1 MKKLLTIL
9 YVIVISNTYAQ
20 SPQGINYQSI
30 IRNSAG
36 TVLPSTAVLIEF
48 KLYNSL
54 SGPLVYLEN
63 HNITTNS
70 FGMANVIIGQGTPIT
85 GSFNT
90 INWAN
95 GISYEVY
102 INSNLVGTK
111 QLFMSVPYALFSP
124 LQPLNLSGNIL
135 SSGSTSN
142 SVTLTSGTTYTNGAG
157 ISILSGSIIT
167 NTAPNQTVI
176 LTPGNSNITIGG
188 AYPSYSV
195 SSTSTLSLSGTS
207 LSISNGNTVILPNPG
222 VSTSITPSSIPNNN
236 ILITGTSP
244 SYTIGAP
251 SYSISN
257 PTGNNL
263 VINNGLNSS
272 SLNFNPLLTGDAI
285 GPVNS
290 NTVASIQGKPISPI
304 IPTPGQVLL
313 FTTGSVWTPTT
324 LTAATT
330 TILPS
335 AIPNNNILITGISP
349 LYTIGAPS
357 YSISNPGSTNNLVI
371 NNGLNSSTLNF
382 NPILTGDAIGPVN
395 SNTVASIQGKP
406 ISPIIPT
413 PGQVL
418 LFTTGSV
425 WTPTT
430 LTAAT
435 TTILPSAIPNN
446 NILITGISPLYTIG
460 APSYS
465 ISNPGSTNNLVINNG
480 INSSTVAI
488 PSQPLSLLGGI
499 LSVGSNTINL
509 SNPTNGFW
517 SVKGNLG
524 TLAATNFIGT
534 TDAVDLNFRTSN
546 VNRMTISS
554 TGNIGLGITTPTNIF
569 TIGNVGLEKF
579 NISSINGSMNFLDD
593 QASITFPIAGPI
605 AKPMIH
611 MFASGTTNSSRM
623 VIAHSSAFP
632 NYGLQYEDA
641 SDRFNFIGNGNPVLT
656 ADLTTFRVGIGTTS
670 PIAKLDIAGNI
681 KITDGT
687 QAIGKVLT
695 SDAVGTGTWNYP
707 LSPIKVGNYAS
718 FLTIAN
724 SGAYTYYTGAN
735 LLVITPTISGV
746 VLLNFNGRYNFNI
759 SVASQIS
766 FGIYIN
772 TTGVAPT
779 TGTSLTAAVT
789 VGWAIPPSGGGFGD
803 IPVSFTHTLNVV
815 AGTTYYVWVG
825 AYDLNFN
832 QAGASFGPVSLT
844 ATLHQASG
852 L

>member
-167 NTAPNQTVI
+167 NTAPNQTVV

-195 SSTSTLSLSGTS
+195 SSTSTLSLAGTS
-207 LSISNGNTVILPNPG
+207 LSISNGNTVLLPNPG
-222 VSTSITPSSIPNNN
+222 VSTTITPSSFPTNN
-236 ILITGTSP
+236 ILITGISP

-263 VINNGLNSS
+263 VINNG
-272 SLNFNPLLTGDAI
+272 I
-285 GPVNS
+285 
-290 NTVASIQGKPISPI
+290 
-304 IPTPGQVLL
+304 
-313 FTTGSVWTPTT
+313 
-324 LTAATT
+324 
-330 TILPS
+330 
-335 AIPNNNILITGISP
+335 
-349 LYTIGAPS
+349 
-357 YSISNPGSTNNLVI
+357 
-371 NNGLNSSTLNF
+371 NSSTLNF

-499 LSVGSNTINL
+499 LSVGSKTINL
-509 SNPTNGFW
+509 SDPTDGFW

-524 TLAATNFIGT
+524 TLAANNFIGT
-534 TDAVDLNFRTSN
+534 TDAIDLNFRTSN
-546 VNRMTISS
+546 LNRMTIASS
-554 TGNIGLGITTPTNIF
+554 GNVGLGITTPTNIF
-569 TIGNVGLEKF
+569 TIGNAGLEKF
-579 NISSINGSMNFLDD
+579 NISSTYGGMNFLDD
-593 QASITFPIAGPI
+593 QASITFPATSGAAP
-605 AKPMIH
+605 KPMIN

-641 SDRFNFIGNGNPVLT
+641 SDKFNFIGNYNPVLT
-656 ADLTTFRVGIGTTS
+656 ADLTTLRVGIGTTS

-695 SDAVGTGTWNYP
+695 SDAVGNGSWQALIPAKIAFLAGNNSVGDQIIPGGTFTDVDLTFAGSRIFNDGGGYIPSSGKFVAPITGVYQFNTHLLIGGP
-707 LSPIKVGNYAS
+707 
-718 FLTIAN
+718 
-724 SGAYTYYTGAN
+724 SGANVQVFFRDAAGKILEARSA
-735 LLVITPTISGV
+735 ITVSGEI
-746 VLLNFNGRYNFNI
+746 NFDL
-759 SVASQIS
+759 
-766 FGIYIN
+766 
-772 TTGVAPT
+772 P
-779 TGTSLTAAVT
+779 VT
-789 VGWAIPPSGGGFGD
+789 VKLNGGSSVWIQIFTSSATIYVRRYESTFSGHL
-803 IPVSFTHTLNVV
+803 I
-815 AGTTYYVWVG
+815 Y
-825 AYDLNFN
+825 
-832 QAGASFGPVSLT
+832 
-844 ATLHQASG
+844 
-852 L
+852 

>member
-1 MKKLLTIL
+1 MKMKRILTIL
-9 YVIVISNTYAQ
+9 FVIVITATYAQ

-30 IRNSAG
+30 VRNSAG

-70 FGMANVIIGQGTPIT
+70 IGMANVIIGQGTPIT
-85 GSFNT
+85 GTFNT

-95 GISYEVY
+95 GIAYEVY

-142 SVTLTSGTTYTNGAG
+142 SVTLTSGPTYTNGAG

-195 SSTSTLSLSGTS
+195 SSTSTLSLAGTS

-222 VSTSITPSSIPNNN
+222 VSTSITPSAIPNNN

-263 VINNGLNSS
+263 VINNG
-272 SLNFNPLLTGDAI
+272 I
-285 GPVNS
+285 
-290 NTVASIQGKPISPI
+290 
-304 IPTPGQVLL
+304 
-313 FTTGSVWTPTT
+313 
-324 LTAATT
+324 
-330 TILPS
+330 
-335 AIPNNNILITGISP
+335 
-349 LYTIGAPS
+349 
-357 YSISNPGSTNNLVI
+357 
-371 NNGLNSSTLNF
+371 NSSTLNF
-382 NPILTGDAIGPVN
+382 NPTLLGDVNGSIN
-395 SNTVASIQGKP
+395 SNTVVGIQGKP
-406 ISPIIPT
+406 ISTIIPSV
-413 PGQVL
+413 GQVL
-418 LFTTGSV
+418 LYTGSI

-430 LTAAT
+430 LTTAT
-435 TTILPSAIPNN
+435 TTIIPGN
-446 NILITGISPLYTIG
+446 NITLNQIGTTYTVSS
-460 APSYS
+460 PSYS
-465 ISNPGSTNNLVINNG
+465 ITNPGSTNNLVINNG

-488 PSQPLSLLGGI
+488 PSQPLSLLGGT

-524 TLAATNFIGT
+524 TLAANNFIGT
-534 TDAVDLNFRTSN
+534 ADAIDLNFRTSN
-546 VNRMTISS
+546 LNRMTITS
-554 TGNIGLGITTPTNIF
+554 TGDVGLGITTPTNIF

-611 MFASGTTNSSRM
+611 MFASGTTNSARM
-623 VIAHSSAFP
+623 VIAHSSAYP
-632 NYGLQYEDA
+632 TYGLQYEDA
-641 SDRFNFIGNGNPVLT
+641 SDRFTFIGNGNPVLT
-656 ADLTTFRVGIGTTS
+656 ADLATLRVGIGTTS

-695 SDAVGTGTWNYP
+695 SDAVGNGSWQALIPAKIAFLAGNNAVGDQIIPAGTFTDVDLTFAGSRIFNDGGGYIPSSGKFTAPVTGVYHFNTHLLIGGP
-707 LSPIKVGNYAS
+707 
-718 FLTIAN
+718 
-724 SGAYTYYTGAN
+724 SGAVVQVFFRDAAGKILEARSA
-735 LLVITPTISGV
+735 ITVSGEI
-746 VLLNFNGRYNFNI
+746 NFDL
-759 SVASQIS
+759 
-766 FGIYIN
+766 
-772 TTGVAPT
+772 P
-779 TGTSLTAAVT
+779 VT
-789 VGWAIPPSGGGFGD
+789 VKLNGGSSVWIQIFTSSATIYVKRYESTFSGHL
-803 IPVSFTHTLNVV
+803 I
-815 AGTTYYVWVG
+815 Y
-825 AYDLNFN
+825 
-832 QAGASFGPVSLT
+832 
-844 ATLHQASG
+844 
-852 L
+852 

>member
-1 MKKLLTIL
+1 MKRILTIL
-9 YVIVISNTYAQ
+9 FVIVITATYAQ

-70 FGMANVIIGQGTPIT
+70 IGMANVIIGQGTPIT
-85 GSFNT
+85 GTFNT

-95 GISYEVY
+95 GIAYEVY

-195 SSTSTLSLSGTS
+195 SSTSTLSLAGTS

-222 VSTSITPSSIPNNN
+222 VSTSITPSAIPNNN

-263 VINNGLNSS
+263 VINNG
-272 SLNFNPLLTGDAI
+272 I
-285 GPVNS
+285 
-290 NTVASIQGKPISPI
+290 
-304 IPTPGQVLL
+304 
-313 FTTGSVWTPTT
+313 
-324 LTAATT
+324 
-330 TILPS
+330 
-335 AIPNNNILITGISP
+335 
-349 LYTIGAPS
+349 
-357 YSISNPGSTNNLVI
+357 
-371 NNGLNSSTLNF
+371 NSSTLNF
-382 NPILTGDAIGPVN
+382 NPTLLGDVNGSIN
-395 SNTVASIQGKP
+395 SNTVVGIQGKP
-406 ISPIIPT
+406 ISTIIPSV
-413 PGQVL
+413 GQVL
-418 LFTTGSV
+418 LYTGSI

-430 LTAAT
+430 LTTAT
-435 TTILPSAIPNN
+435 TTIIPGN
-446 NILITGISPLYTIG
+446 NITLNQIGTTYTVSS
-460 APSYS
+460 PSYS
-465 ISNPGSTNNLVINNG
+465 ITNPGSTNNLVINNG

-488 PSQPLSLLGGI
+488 PSQPLSLLGGT

-524 TLAATNFIGT
+524 TLAANNFIGT
-534 TDAVDLNFRTSN
+534 ADAIDLNFRTSN
-546 VNRMTISS
+546 LNRMTITS
-554 TGNIGLGITTPTNIF
+554 TGDVGLGITTPTNIF

-611 MFASGTTNSSRM
+611 MFASGTTNSARM
-623 VIAHSSAFP
+623 VIAHSSAYP
-632 NYGLQYEDA
+632 TYGLQYEDA
-641 SDRFNFIGNGNPVLT
+641 SDRFTFIGNGNPVLT
-656 ADLTTFRVGIGTTS
+656 ADLATLRVGIGTTS

-695 SDAVGTGTWNYP
+695 SDAVGNGSWQALIPAKIAFLAGNNAVGDQIIPAGTFTDVDLTFAGSRIFNDGGGYIPSSGKFVAPVTGVYQFNTHLLIGGP
-707 LSPIKVGNYAS
+707 
-718 FLTIAN
+718 
-724 SGAYTYYTGAN
+724 SGANVQVFFRDAAGKILEARSA
-735 LLVITPTISGV
+735 ITVSGEI
-746 VLLNFNGRYNFNI
+746 NFDL
-759 SVASQIS
+759 
-766 FGIYIN
+766 
-772 TTGVAPT
+772 P
-779 TGTSLTAAVT
+779 VT
-789 VGWAIPPSGGGFGD
+789 VKLNGGSSVWIQIFTSSATIYVKRYESTFSGHL
-803 IPVSFTHTLNVV
+803 I
-815 AGTTYYVWVG
+815 Y
-825 AYDLNFN
+825 
-832 QAGASFGPVSLT
+832 
-844 ATLHQASG
+844 
-852 L
+852 

>member
-9 YVIVISNTYAQ
+9 YLIVISNTYAQ

-70 FGMANVIIGQGTPIT
+70 FGMANVIIGQGTAIT

-95 GISYEVY
+95 GIAYEVY

-195 SSTSTLSLSGTS
+195 SSTSTLSLAGTS

-222 VSTSITPSSIPNNN
+222 ASTTITPRVFPNNN
-236 ILITGTSP
+236 VLITGASP

-251 SYSISN
+251 SYSITN
-257 PTGNNL
+257 PIGNTL
-263 VINNGLNSS
+263 VINNGINSS
-272 SLNFNPLLTGDAI
+272 TLNFNPLLTGDAI

-290 NTVASIQGKPISPI
+290 TTVVSMQGEPISAI
-304 IPTPGQVLL
+304 NPTPGQVLQYI
-313 FTTGSVWTPTT
+313 GSIWTPTT
-324 LTAATT
+324 LTTPTT
-330 TILPS
+330 TIV
-335 AIPNNNILITGISP
+335 NGNNIILNQLGTT
-349 LYTIGAPS
+349 YTVSTPS
-357 YSISNPGSTNNLVI
+357 YSITNPSVTNNLVI
-371 NNGLNSSTLNF
+371 TNGLNSSTVSVPSPTLG
-382 NPILTGDAIGPVN
+382 LTNG
-395 SNTVASIQGKP
+395 
-406 ISPIIPT
+406 
-413 PGQVL
+413 
-418 LFTTGSV
+418 
-425 WTPTT
+425 T
-430 LTAAT
+430 LT
-435 TTILPSAIPNN
+435 
-446 NILITGISPLYTIG
+446 
-460 APSYS
+460 
-465 ISNPGSTNNLVINNG
+465 
-480 INSSTVAI
+480 
-488 PSQPLSLLGGI
+488 
-499 LSVGSNTINL
+499 VGSNTINL

-656 ADLTTFRVGIGTTS
+656 ADLANLRVGVGTYTPQALFEVVGESRISGAVGKIFMKDQMTALPYTYQLYVNNGDFNIQYGAGLPNFKLNGANCYIGTGFASSGTRLTVGTS
-670 PIAKLDIAGNI
+670 GDGSNAIANAWTVFSDRRYKDNI
-681 KITDGT
+681 LQITN
-687 QAIGKVLT
+687 AIGMVQSLRGVTYNWKSSGLK
-695 SDAVGTGTWNYP
+695 DIG
-707 LSPIKVGNYAS
+707 
-718 FLTIAN
+718 FIAQE
-724 SGAYTYYTGAN
+724 
-735 LLVITPTISGV
+735 VEEVVPTIV
-746 VLLNFNGRYNFNI
+746 F
-759 SVASQIS
+759 
-766 FGIYIN
+766 
-772 TTGVAPT
+772 TDEKTGYKSIDYSRMAPI
-779 TGTSLTAAVT
+779 LIEAVKEQQKM
-789 VGWAIPPSGGGFGD
+789 ID
-803 IPVSFTHTLNVV
+803 ELKKKYLELEKELKELKNK
-815 AGTTYYVWVG
+815 
-825 AYDLNFN
+825 
-832 QAGASFGPVSLT
+832 
-844 ATLHQASG
+844 
-852 L
+852 

>member
-1 MKKLLTIL
+1 MKRILTIL
-9 YVIVISNTYAQ
+9 FVIVITATYAQ

-70 FGMANVIIGQGTPIT
+70 IGMANVIIGQGTPIT
-85 GSFNT
+85 GTFNT

-95 GISYEVY
+95 GIAYEVY

-195 SSTSTLSLSGTS
+195 SSTSTLSLAGTS

-222 VSTSITPSSIPNNN
+222 VSTSITPSAIPNNN

-263 VINNGLNSS
+263 VINNG
-272 SLNFNPLLTGDAI
+272 I
-285 GPVNS
+285 
-290 NTVASIQGKPISPI
+290 
-304 IPTPGQVLL
+304 
-313 FTTGSVWTPTT
+313 
-324 LTAATT
+324 
-330 TILPS
+330 
-335 AIPNNNILITGISP
+335 
-349 LYTIGAPS
+349 
-357 YSISNPGSTNNLVI
+357 
-371 NNGLNSSTLNF
+371 NSSTLNF
-382 NPILTGDAIGPVN
+382 NPTLLGDVNGSIN
-395 SNTVASIQGKP
+395 SNTVVGIQGKP
-406 ISPIIPT
+406 ISTIIPSV
-413 PGQVL
+413 GQVL
-418 LFTTGSV
+418 LYTGSI

-430 LTAAT
+430 LTTAT
-435 TTILPSAIPNN
+435 TTIIPGN
-446 NILITGISPLYTIG
+446 NITLNQIGTTYTVSS
-460 APSYS
+460 PSYS
-465 ISNPGSTNNLVINNG
+465 ITNPGSTNNLVINNG

-488 PSQPLSLLGGI
+488 PSQPLSLLGGT

-524 TLAATNFIGT
+524 TLAANNFIGT
-534 TDAVDLNFRTSN
+534 ADAIDLNFRTSN
-546 VNRMTISS
+546 LNRMTITS
-554 TGNIGLGITTPTNIF
+554 TGDVGLGITTPTNIF

-611 MFASGTTNSSRM
+611 MFASGTTNSARM
-623 VIAHSSAFP
+623 VIAHSSAYP
-632 NYGLQYEDA
+632 TYGLQYEDA
-641 SDRFNFIGNGNPVLT
+641 SDRFTFIGNGNPVLT
-656 ADLTTFRVGIGTTS
+656 ADLATLRVGIGTTS

-695 SDAVGTGTWNYP
+695 SDAVGNGSWQALIPAKIAFLAGNNAVGDQIIPAGTFTDVDLTFAGSRIFNDGGGYIPSSGKFVAPVTGVYQFNTHLLIGGP
-707 LSPIKVGNYAS
+707 
-718 FLTIAN
+718 
-724 SGAYTYYTGAN
+724 SGANVQVFFRDAAGKILEARSA
-735 LLVITPTISGV
+735 ITVSGEI
-746 VLLNFNGRYNFNI
+746 NFDL
-759 SVASQIS
+759 
-766 FGIYIN
+766 
-772 TTGVAPT
+772 P
-779 TGTSLTAAVT
+779 VT
-789 VGWAIPPSGGGFGD
+789 VK
-803 IPVSFTHTLNVV
+803 LNVGSSV
-815 AGTTYYVWVG
+815 WIQIFTSSATIYVKR
-825 AYDLNFN
+825 YESTF
-832 QAGASFGPVSLT
+832 
-844 ATLHQASG
+844 SG
-852 L
+852 HLIY

>member
-1 MKKLLTIL
+1 MF
-9 YVIVISNTYAQ
+9 VIVITATYAQ

-30 IRNSAG
+30 VRNSAG

-70 FGMANVIIGQGTPIT
+70 IGMANVIIGQGTPIT
-85 GSFNT
+85 GTFNT

-95 GISYEVY
+95 GIAYEVY

-195 SSTSTLSLSGTS
+195 SSTSTLSLAGTS

-222 VSTSITPSSIPNNN
+222 VSTSITPSAIPNNN

-263 VINNGLNSS
+263 VINNG
-272 SLNFNPLLTGDAI
+272 I
-285 GPVNS
+285 
-290 NTVASIQGKPISPI
+290 
-304 IPTPGQVLL
+304 
-313 FTTGSVWTPTT
+313 
-324 LTAATT
+324 
-330 TILPS
+330 
-335 AIPNNNILITGISP
+335 
-349 LYTIGAPS
+349 
-357 YSISNPGSTNNLVI
+357 
-371 NNGLNSSTLNF
+371 NSSTLNF
-382 NPILTGDAIGPVN
+382 NPTLLGDVNGSIN
-395 SNTVASIQGKP
+395 SNTVVGIQGKP
-406 ISPIIPT
+406 ISTIIPSV
-413 PGQVL
+413 GQVL
-418 LFTTGSV
+418 LYTGSI

-430 LTAAT
+430 LTTAT
-435 TTILPSAIPNN
+435 TTIIPGN
-446 NILITGISPLYTIG
+446 NITLNQIGTTYTVSS
-460 APSYS
+460 PSYS
-465 ISNPGSTNNLVINNG
+465 ITNPGSTNNLVINNG

-488 PSQPLSLLGGI
+488 PSQPLSLLGGT

-524 TLAATNFIGT
+524 TLAANNFIGT
-534 TDAVDLNFRTSN
+534 ADAIDLNFRTSN
-546 VNRMTISS
+546 LNRMTITS
-554 TGNIGLGITTPTNIF
+554 TGDVGLGITTPTNIF

-611 MFASGTTNSSRM
+611 MFASGTTNSARM
-623 VIAHSSAFP
+623 VIAHSSAYP
-632 NYGLQYEDA
+632 TYGLQYEDA
-641 SDRFNFIGNGNPVLT
+641 SDRFTFIGNGNPVLT
-656 ADLTTFRVGIGTTS
+656 ADLATLRVGIGTTS

-695 SDAVGTGTWNYP
+695 SDAVGNGSWQALIPAKIAFLAGNNAVGDQIIPAGTFTDVDLTFAGSRIFNDGGGYIPSSGKFVAPVTGVYQFNTHLLIGGP
-707 LSPIKVGNYAS
+707 
-718 FLTIAN
+718 
-724 SGAYTYYTGAN
+724 SGANVQVFFRDAAGKILEARSA
-735 LLVITPTISGV
+735 ITVSGEI
-746 VLLNFNGRYNFNI
+746 NFDL
-759 SVASQIS
+759 
-766 FGIYIN
+766 
-772 TTGVAPT
+772 P
-779 TGTSLTAAVT
+779 VT
-789 VGWAIPPSGGGFGD
+789 VK
-803 IPVSFTHTLNVV
+803 LNVGSSV
-815 AGTTYYVWVG
+815 WIQIFTSSATIYVKR
-825 AYDLNFN
+825 YESTF
-832 QAGASFGPVSLT
+832 
-844 ATLHQASG
+844 SG
-852 L
+852 HLIY

>member
-1 MKKLLTIL
+1 MKMKRILTIL
-9 YVIVISNTYAQ
+9 FVIVITATYAQ

-30 IRNSAG
+30 VRNSAG

-70 FGMANVIIGQGTPIT
+70 IGMANVIIGQGTPIT
-85 GSFNT
+85 GTFNT

-95 GISYEVY
+95 GIAYEVY

-195 SSTSTLSLSGTS
+195 SSTSTLSLAGTS

-222 VSTSITPSSIPNNN
+222 VSTSITPSAIPNNN

-263 VINNGLNSS
+263 VINNG
-272 SLNFNPLLTGDAI
+272 I
-285 GPVNS
+285 
-290 NTVASIQGKPISPI
+290 
-304 IPTPGQVLL
+304 
-313 FTTGSVWTPTT
+313 
-324 LTAATT
+324 
-330 TILPS
+330 
-335 AIPNNNILITGISP
+335 
-349 LYTIGAPS
+349 
-357 YSISNPGSTNNLVI
+357 
-371 NNGLNSSTLNF
+371 NSSTLNF
-382 NPILTGDAIGPVN
+382 NPTLLGDVNGSIN
-395 SNTVASIQGKP
+395 SNTVVGIQGKP
-406 ISPIIPT
+406 ISTIIPSV
-413 PGQVL
+413 GQVL
-418 LFTTGSV
+418 LYTGSI

-430 LTAAT
+430 LTTAT
-435 TTILPSAIPNN
+435 TTIIPGN
-446 NILITGISPLYTIG
+446 NITLNQIGTTYTVSS
-460 APSYS
+460 PSYS
-465 ISNPGSTNNLVINNG
+465 ITNPGSTNNLVINNG

-488 PSQPLSLLGGI
+488 PSQPLSLLGGT

-524 TLAATNFIGT
+524 TLAANNFIGT
-534 TDAVDLNFRTSN
+534 ADAIDLNFRTSN
-546 VNRMTISS
+546 LNRMTITS
-554 TGNIGLGITTPTNIF
+554 TGDVGLGITTPTNIF

-611 MFASGTTNSSRM
+611 MFASGTTNSARM
-623 VIAHSSAFP
+623 VIAHSSAYP
-632 NYGLQYEDA
+632 TMV
-641 SDRFNFIGNGNPVLT
+641 FNMKMLVT
-656 ADLTTFRVGIGTTS
+656 DL
-670 PIAKLDIAGNI
+670 
-681 KITDGT
+681 
-687 QAIGKVLT
+687 
-695 SDAVGTGTWNYP
+695 P
-707 LSPIKVGNYAS
+707 L
-718 FLTIAN
+718 
-724 SGAYTYYTGAN
+724 
-735 LLVITPTISGV
+735 
-746 VLLNFNGRYNFNI
+746 
-759 SVASQIS
+759 
-766 FGIYIN
+766 
-772 TTGVAPT
+772 
-779 TGTSLTAAVT
+779 
-789 VGWAIPPSGGGFGD
+789 
-803 IPVSFTHTLNVV
+803 
-815 AGTTYYVWVG
+815 
-825 AYDLNFN
+825 
-832 QAGASFGPVSLT
+832 
-844 ATLHQASG
+844 
-852 L
+852 

>member
-70 FGMANVIIGQGTPIT
+70 FGMANVIIGQGTAIT

-95 GISYEVY
+95 GIAYEVY

-135 SSGSTSN
+135 SSGPTSN

-195 SSTSTLSLSGTS
+195 SSTSTLSLAGTS

-222 VSTSITPSSIPNNN
+222 VSTSITPSAIPNNN
-236 ILITGTSP
+236 ILITGISP

-263 VINNGLNSS
+263 VINNG
-272 SLNFNPLLTGDAI
+272 I
-285 GPVNS
+285 
-290 NTVASIQGKPISPI
+290 
-304 IPTPGQVLL
+304 
-313 FTTGSVWTPTT
+313 
-324 LTAATT
+324 
-330 TILPS
+330 
-335 AIPNNNILITGISP
+335 
-349 LYTIGAPS
+349 
-357 YSISNPGSTNNLVI
+357 
-371 NNGLNSSTLNF
+371 NSSTLNF
-382 NPILTGDAIGPVN
+382 NPTLLGDVNGSIN
-395 SNTVASIQGKP
+395 SNTVVGIQGKP
-406 ISPIIPT
+406 ISTIIPSV
-413 PGQVL
+413 GQVL
-418 LFTTGSV
+418 LYTGSI

-430 LTAAT
+430 LTTAT
-435 TTILPSAIPNN
+435 TTIIPGN
-446 NILITGISPLYTIG
+446 NIILNQIGTTYTVSS
-460 APSYS
+460 PSYS
-465 ISNPGSTNNLVINNG
+465 ITNPGSTNNLVINNG

-488 PSQPLSLLGGI
+488 PSQPLSLLGGT

-517 SVKGNLG
+517 SVKGNSG
-524 TLAATNFIGT
+524 ISNPTNFIGT
-534 TDAVDLNFRTSN
+534 TDAADFALRTN
-546 VNRMTISS
+546 NT
-554 TGNIGLGITTPTNIF
+554 
-569 TIGNVGLEKF
+569 E
-579 NISSINGSMNFLDD
+579 
-593 QASITFPIAGPI
+593 
-605 AKPMIH
+605 
-611 MFASGTTNSSRM
+611 RM
-623 VIAHSSAFP
+623 VINSSGYIGVGTLSPSSLLDAVITTTLTNP
-632 NYGLQYEDA
+632 NPTISGKNLYATSSVNSHGVFGQTVNTNLLAAGVKGESSGFGPSIFGIKQGTATGNSGRFENINSGNAADA
-641 SDRFNFIGNGNPVLT
+641 IFVNTN
-656 ADLTTFRVGIGTTS
+656 GIGAAIHAVNTNTASNSGLFDGNVRINGKTT
-670 PIAKLDIAGNI
+670 IN
-681 KITDGT
+681 DGT

-695 SDAVGTGTWNYP
+695 SDAVGNGSWQALIPAKIAFLAGNNSVGDQIIPAGSVTDVDLTFAGSRIFNDGGGYIPSSGKFVAPITGVYQFNTHLLIGGP
-707 LSPIKVGNYAS
+707 
-718 FLTIAN
+718 
-724 SGAYTYYTGAN
+724 SGA
-735 LLVITPTISGV
+735 V
-746 VLLNFNGRYNFNI
+746 VQVFFRDAAGFILQARSAI
-759 SVASQIS
+759 SVS
-766 FGIYIN
+766 GEIN
-772 TTGVAPT
+772 FDLP
-779 TGTSLTAAVT
+779 VT
-789 VGWAIPPSGGGFGD
+789 VKLNGGSPVWIQIVCSSATIYVKRYESTFSGHL
-803 IPVSFTHTLNVV
+803 I
-815 AGTTYYVWVG
+815 Y
-825 AYDLNFN
+825 
-832 QAGASFGPVSLT
+832 
-844 ATLHQASG
+844 
-852 L
+852 

>member
-1 MKKLLTIL
+1 MKMKRILTIL
-9 YVIVISNTYAQ
+9 FVIVITATYAQ

-30 IRNSAG
+30 VRNSAG

-70 FGMANVIIGQGTPIT
+70 IGMANVIIGQGTPIT
-85 GSFNT
+85 GTFNT

-95 GISYEVY
+95 GIAYEVY

-195 SSTSTLSLSGTS
+195 SSTSTLSLAGTS

-222 VSTSITPSSIPNNN
+222 VSTSITPSAIPNNN

-263 VINNGLNSS
+263 VINNG
-272 SLNFNPLLTGDAI
+272 I
-285 GPVNS
+285 
-290 NTVASIQGKPISPI
+290 
-304 IPTPGQVLL
+304 
-313 FTTGSVWTPTT
+313 
-324 LTAATT
+324 
-330 TILPS
+330 
-335 AIPNNNILITGISP
+335 
-349 LYTIGAPS
+349 
-357 YSISNPGSTNNLVI
+357 
-371 NNGLNSSTLNF
+371 NSSTLNF
-382 NPILTGDAIGPVN
+382 NPTLLGDVNGSIN
-395 SNTVASIQGKP
+395 SNTVVGIQGKP
-406 ISPIIPT
+406 ISTIIPSV
-413 PGQVL
+413 GQVL
-418 LFTTGSV
+418 LYTGSI

-430 LTAAT
+430 LTTAT
-435 TTILPSAIPNN
+435 TTIIPGN
-446 NILITGISPLYTIG
+446 NITLNQIGTTYTVSS
-460 APSYS
+460 PSYS
-465 ISNPGSTNNLVINNG
+465 ITNPGSTNNLVINNG

-488 PSQPLSLLGGI
+488 PSQPLSLLGGT

-524 TLAATNFIGT
+524 TLAANNFIGT
-534 TDAVDLNFRTSN
+534 ADAIDLNFRTSN
-546 VNRMTISS
+546 LNRMTITS
-554 TGNIGLGITTPTNIF
+554 TGDVGLGITTPTNIF

-611 MFASGTTNSSRM
+611 MFASGTTNSARM
-623 VIAHSSAFP
+623 VIAHSSAYP
-632 NYGLQYEDA
+632 TYGLQYEDA
-641 SDRFNFIGNGNPVLT
+641 SDRFTFIGNGNPVLT
-656 ADLTTFRVGIGTTS
+656 ADLATLRVGIGTTS

-695 SDAVGTGTWNYP
+695 SDAVGNGSWQALIPAKIAFLAGNNAVGDQIIPAGTFTDVDLTFAGSRIFNDGGGYIPSSGKFVAPVTGVYQFNTHLLIGGP
-707 LSPIKVGNYAS
+707 
-718 FLTIAN
+718 
-724 SGAYTYYTGAN
+724 SGANVQVFFRDAAGKILEARSA
-735 LLVITPTISGV
+735 ITVSGEI
-746 VLLNFNGRYNFNI
+746 NFDL
-759 SVASQIS
+759 
-766 FGIYIN
+766 
-772 TTGVAPT
+772 P
-779 TGTSLTAAVT
+779 VT
-789 VGWAIPPSGGGFGD
+789 VKLNGGSSVWIQIFTSSATIYVKRYESTFSGHL
-803 IPVSFTHTLNVV
+803 I
-815 AGTTYYVWVG
+815 Y
-825 AYDLNFN
+825 
-832 QAGASFGPVSLT
+832 
-844 ATLHQASG
+844 
-852 L
+852 

>member
-1 MKKLLTIL
+1 MF
-9 YVIVISNTYAQ
+9 VIVITATYAQ

-30 IRNSAG
+30 VRNSAG

-70 FGMANVIIGQGTPIT
+70 IGMANVIIGQGTPIT
-85 GSFNT
+85 GTFNT

-95 GISYEVY
+95 GIAYEVY

-195 SSTSTLSLSGTS
+195 SSTSTLSLAGTS

-222 VSTSITPSSIPNNN
+222 VSTSITPSAIPNNN

-263 VINNGLNSS
+263 VINNG
-272 SLNFNPLLTGDAI
+272 I
-285 GPVNS
+285 
-290 NTVASIQGKPISPI
+290 
-304 IPTPGQVLL
+304 
-313 FTTGSVWTPTT
+313 
-324 LTAATT
+324 
-330 TILPS
+330 
-335 AIPNNNILITGISP
+335 
-349 LYTIGAPS
+349 
-357 YSISNPGSTNNLVI
+357 
-371 NNGLNSSTLNF
+371 NSSTLNF
-382 NPILTGDAIGPVN
+382 NPTLLGDVNGSIN
-395 SNTVASIQGKP
+395 SNTVVGIQGKP
-406 ISPIIPT
+406 ISTIIPSV
-413 PGQVL
+413 GQVL
-418 LFTTGSV
+418 LYTGSI

-430 LTAAT
+430 LTTAT
-435 TTILPSAIPNN
+435 TTIIPGN
-446 NILITGISPLYTIG
+446 NITLNQIGTTYTVSS
-460 APSYS
+460 PSYS
-465 ISNPGSTNNLVINNG
+465 ITNPGSTNNLVINNG

-488 PSQPLSLLGGI
+488 PSQPLSLLGGT

-524 TLAATNFIGT
+524 TLAANNFIGT
-534 TDAVDLNFRTSN
+534 ADAIDLNFRTSN
-546 VNRMTISS
+546 LNRMTITS
-554 TGNIGLGITTPTNIF
+554 TGDVGLGITTPTNIF

-611 MFASGTTNSSRM
+611 MFASGTTNSARM
-623 VIAHSSAFP
+623 VIAHSSAYP
-632 NYGLQYEDA
+632 TYGLQYEDA
-641 SDRFNFIGNGNPVLT
+641 SDRFTFIGNGNPVLT
-656 ADLTTFRVGIGTTS
+656 ADLATLRVGIGTTS

-695 SDAVGTGTWNYP
+695 SDAVGNGSWQALIPAKIAFLAGNNAVGDQIIPAGTFTDVDLTFAGSRIFNDGGGYIPSSGKFVAPVTGVYQFNTHLLIGGP
-707 LSPIKVGNYAS
+707 
-718 FLTIAN
+718 
-724 SGAYTYYTGAN
+724 SGANVQVFFRDAAGKILEARSA
-735 LLVITPTISGV
+735 ITVSGEI
-746 VLLNFNGRYNFNI
+746 NFDL
-759 SVASQIS
+759 
-766 FGIYIN
+766 
-772 TTGVAPT
+772 P
-779 TGTSLTAAVT
+779 VT
-789 VGWAIPPSGGGFGD
+789 VKLNGGSSVWIQIFTSSATIYVKRYESTFSGHL
-803 IPVSFTHTLNVV
+803 I
-815 AGTTYYVWVG
+815 Y
-825 AYDLNFN
+825 
-832 QAGASFGPVSLT
+832 
-844 ATLHQASG
+844 
-852 L
+852 

>member
-1 MKKLLTIL
+1 MKMKRILTIL
-9 YVIVISNTYAQ
+9 FVIVITATYAQ

-30 IRNSAG
+30 VRNSAG

-70 FGMANVIIGQGTPIT
+70 IGMANVIIGQGTPIT
-85 GSFNT
+85 GTFNT

-95 GISYEVY
+95 GIAYEVY

-195 SSTSTLSLSGTS
+195 SSTSTLSLAGTS

-222 VSTSITPSSIPNNN
+222 VSTSITPSAIPNNN

-263 VINNGLNSS
+263 VINNG
-272 SLNFNPLLTGDAI
+272 I
-285 GPVNS
+285 
-290 NTVASIQGKPISPI
+290 
-304 IPTPGQVLL
+304 
-313 FTTGSVWTPTT
+313 
-324 LTAATT
+324 
-330 TILPS
+330 
-335 AIPNNNILITGISP
+335 
-349 LYTIGAPS
+349 
-357 YSISNPGSTNNLVI
+357 
-371 NNGLNSSTLNF
+371 NSSTLNF
-382 NPILTGDAIGPVN
+382 NPTLLGDVNGSIN
-395 SNTVASIQGKP
+395 SNTVVGIQGKP
-406 ISPIIPT
+406 ISTIIPSV
-413 PGQVL
+413 GQVL
-418 LFTTGSV
+418 LYTGSI

-430 LTAAT
+430 LTTAT
-435 TTILPSAIPNN
+435 TTIIPGN
-446 NILITGISPLYTIG
+446 NITLNQIGTTYTVSS
-460 APSYS
+460 PSYS
-465 ISNPGSTNNLVINNG
+465 ITNPGSTNNLVINNG

-488 PSQPLSLLGGI
+488 PSQPLSLLGGT

-524 TLAATNFIGT
+524 TLAANNFIGT
-534 TDAVDLNFRTSN
+534 ADAIDLNFRTSN
-546 VNRMTISS
+546 LNRMTITS
-554 TGNIGLGITTPTNIF
+554 TGDVGLGITTPTNIF

-611 MFASGTTNSSRM
+611 MFASGTTNSARM
-623 VIAHSSAFP
+623 VIAHSSAYP
-632 NYGLQYEDA
+632 TYGLQYEDA
-641 SDRFNFIGNGNPVLT
+641 SDRFTFIGNGNPVLT
-656 ADLTTFRVGIGTTS
+656 ADLATLRVGIGTTS

-687 QAIGKVLT
+687 QALGKVLT
-695 SDAVGTGTWNYP
+695 SDAVGNGSWQALIPAKIAFLAGNNAVGDQIIPAGTFTDVDLTFAGSRIFNDGGGYIPSSGKFVAPVTGVYQFNTHLLIGGP
-707 LSPIKVGNYAS
+707 
-718 FLTIAN
+718 
-724 SGAYTYYTGAN
+724 SGANVQVFFRDAAGKILEARSA
-735 LLVITPTISGV
+735 ITVSGEI
-746 VLLNFNGRYNFNI
+746 NFDL
-759 SVASQIS
+759 
-766 FGIYIN
+766 
-772 TTGVAPT
+772 P
-779 TGTSLTAAVT
+779 VT
-789 VGWAIPPSGGGFGD
+789 VKLNGGSSVWIQIFTSSATIYVKRYESTFSGHL
-803 IPVSFTHTLNVV
+803 I
-815 AGTTYYVWVG
+815 Y
-825 AYDLNFN
+825 
-832 QAGASFGPVSLT
+832 
-844 ATLHQASG
+844 
-852 L
+852 